1 MKRSIKLFLLLLTI
15 VITFDAFA
23 VKKVEVGTP
32 STFKS
37 GGSDRPQASLNFD
50 LSGLSFSSGAT
61 QTLPSATG
69 GSGNGSITYTSTT
82 PSICSVSGSAVTAL
96 QSGTCRITATRAASG
111 IYAAVSAT
119 REVTISAQTQAA
131 LSLEVNPNSIAPQQ
145 TAQVTFSGGS
155 GNGVVTITSSD
166 ISKCTVS
173 GTTITAVAS
182 GTCNITATKAA
193 SGLYSLMTSAPVSL
207 EVLTAQILTV
217 TAASNSIYTSGTTTL
232 STSGNQ
238 SVVTY
243 AASGSCTVSG
253 STVTAGSSAGTCTIT
268 ASAPATAGYSVGSA
282 TKTITVNGQPSACW
296 VVNYNSSS
304 CGSGNRLATTAEITT
319 ARCLNTSFTW
329 AGSSSAYLQGSN
341 GGYVKHGVGYNSN
354 WTISSFVSGSAS
366 HGGLGSV
373 NNFSLGSTQAAVC
386 VTP

>member
-119 REVTISAQTQAA
+119 REVAVNIAQDQTITLTSDINPIYRRSTCNSSETATLSVTGNHCASPSVIYTTSTATCSITNGNQVTASSTVSPCLITATQSACRGVDNTEYRASTATLSIPVYYRNTPSVSISTSPLRGYSGNKASATVTISNGLRPYRLACSSSDYRSNCKMFANDGSGRTTTG
-131 LSLEVNPNSIAPQQ
+131 VN
-145 TAQVTFSGGS
+145 SGGASAYNSPEILGGNDPTFNVEGWSNYNPGTLTNNFAGQLTFRVKDNCTS
-155 GNGVVTITSSD
+155 GNG
-166 ISKCTVS
+166 
-173 GTTITAVAS
+173 
-182 GTCNITATKAA
+182 
-193 SGLYSLMTSAPVSL
+193 Y
-207 EVLTAQILTV
+207 
-217 TAASNSIYTSGTTTL
+217 
-232 STSGNQ
+232 
-238 SVVTY
+238 
-243 AASGSCTVSG
+243 
-253 STVTAGSSAGTCTIT
+253 
-268 ASAPATAGYSVGSA
+268 
-282 TKTITVNGQPSACW
+282 
-296 VVNYNSSS
+296 
-304 CGSGNRLATTAEITT
+304 
-319 ARCLNTSFTW
+319 
-329 AGSSSAYLQGSN
+329 
-341 GGYVKHGVGYNSN
+341 
-354 WTISSFVSGSAS
+354 SAS
-366 HGGLGSV
+366 S
-373 NNFSLGSTQAAVC
+373 QIYAQ
-386 VTP
+386 